1 MTDFYR
7 IKFSVTARDEYA
19 SDFIQELIGSIQ
31 KWLIGKY
38 GLPIVDGI
46 VSDWST
52 FYTGGIFGDQDRVGR
67 FYVESASY
75 TDHTDISN
83 KSWACRIIEFPK
95 YNLKYIPRRW
105 ITEIGYQSNSKKKSE
120 VSYSVKYDDLS
131 GYKGKPQYKPGFNI
145 PNVAK
150 SILSSD
156 RWTCS
161 IDGNTVTTDTMRYA
175 AFTGTLFGID
185 DCRALIRPSINLP
198 EEIEEP
204 LIMVDTEVAFTSLC
218 YIAEDYDGRV
228 WLYRLADIEDD
239 RLHAP
244 FKSGRMDNYF
254 ENRDRLYRN
263 DGPSTIG
270 SVGVWD
276 WTAIPNRDNPAIDYV
291 QSYYVKDYSPIRVVV
306 LTAKSLDDTV
316 EQLKNGTARTQPY
329 FCDTFF
335 CYEPKSG
342 QLTGVLCC
350 ADEFKISDRFAKLS
364 ETVYS
369 LPIHTISLND
379 VFNWDDRNLRFLKE
393 LQMGTPSGHISIGN
407 TDEIIRTLILERTTW
422 PLFKECIGATK
433 AEWRNSKILLE
444 RICGE
449 SLYEAVVSKLKCT
462 PDQAKQAVDD
472 FVKRAGILIEAGDID
487 ADILT
492 QIAMHHDGLRNLCE
506 ETISLRWEKIHAT
519 EIAAAKAEVAEVKSK
534 AELEIK
540 AAKQLL
546 SDIEQAT
553 STAEVK
559 RSELLGEIATAQSK
573 LDQLL
578 AEIDQY
584 EALGKGTLEAVRQ
597 KIADAQKD
605 MAGFI
610 ADLSVFLP
618 QTNAASAVGSR
629 IPLWKYACATE
640 GLYSDDDIELAKNWD
655 DEINAISQNLAH
667 SLSVPTDFCAMLTA
681 FLYSAHINNV
691 PILIAGPGGHD
702 IAEVLSVSMY
712 AAGAGQLTLGNECD
726 YDIADGISGC
736 NEQIVSIQNMFGKG
750 WADELPQT
758 FTRLNSQ
765 IIWTHPYV
773 EDMAIEPK
781 GLYNYML
788 PILSE
793 CFVGSIPALDPWPG
807 KRAENF
813 KVYTSK
819 KKLPL
824 RISAFKRLGLSKLL
838 MAKLELI
845 LSDAKAI
852 MDNAAKDKD
861 MEVLFGLLPLCVL
874 TGKLDILKDVVETES
889 GISNA
894 VKAEAARYIEEE

>member
-7 IKFSVTARDEYA
+7 IKFSVSARDEHA
-19 SDFIQELIGSIQ
+19 SDFIQELIGNIQ

-38 GLPIVDGI
+38 GPIVDGI
-46 VSDWST
+46 VSDWSA
-52 FYTGGIFGDQDRVGR
+52 FYTGGIFGEQDRVGEL
-67 FYVESASY
+67 YIESASY
-75 TDHTDISN
+75 TDHTDESN

-95 YNLKYIPRRW
+95 YNLKSIPRRW
-105 ITEIGYQSNSKKKSE
+105 ITEIGYQSNSKKESE

-150 SILSSD
+150 SILSSG
-156 RWTCS
+156 RWTCR
-161 IDGNTVTTDTMRYA
+161 IDGNTVTTDPMHYT

-185 DCRALIRPSINLP
+185 DCRALIKHSINLP
-198 EEIEEP
+198 KETEKQ

-218 YIAEDYDGRV
+218 YIAEDYDGRI
-228 WLYRLADIEDD
+228 RLHRIADIEDD
-239 RLHAP
+239 RLHSP
-244 FKSGRMDNYF
+244 FKSGRIDNYF
-254 ENRDRLYRN
+254 ENRDWLYRN
-263 DGPSTIG
+263 DGPSDIG
-270 SVGVWD
+270 AVGVWD
-276 WTAIPNRDNPAIDYV
+276 WTAVPNRDNPAKDYV
-291 QSYYVKDYSPIRVVV
+291 QSYYAKEYSPIRVVV
-306 LTAKSLDDTV
+306 LTAKSLEDVV
-316 EQLKNGTARTQPY
+316 EQLKNGTAHTQSY

-335 CYEPKSG
+335 CYEPKWG
-342 QLTGVLCC
+342 QLTGVLCH

-369 LPIHTISLND
+369 LPIYTISLND
-379 VFNWDDRNLRFLKE
+379 IFNWDDRNLRFLKE

-407 TDEIIRTLILERTTW
+407 TDEIIRTLILARTTW

-433 AEWRNSKILLE
+433 AEWRNSKTLLE
-444 RICGE
+444 RVCCE
-449 SLYEAVVSKLKCT
+449 SLYEAAANKLKCA
-462 PDQAKQAVDD
+462 PDQAKQTVDE
-472 FVKRAGILIEAGDID
+472 FVKRASILIDAGDIE
-487 ADILT
+487 ADILA
-492 QIAMHHDGLRNLCE
+492 QIAMHHDGLRSLCE
-506 ETISLRWEKIHAT
+506 ETVSQRWEKTHAT

-534 AELEIK
+534 AELEVES
-540 AAKQLL
+540 AKQHL
-546 SDIEQAT
+546 SDIEQAA
-553 STAEVK
+553 SAAEVK
-559 RSELLGEIATAQSK
+559 RSELLGEIATAQDK

-578 AEIDQY
+578 AEISQY
-584 EALGKGTLEAVRQ
+584 EVLGENTLKAVHQ

-629 IPLWKYACATE
+629 ISLWKYTCATE
-640 GLYSDDDIELAKNWD
+640 DLYSNDDMELAENWA
-655 DEINAISQNLAH
+655 DEINTISQNLAH
-667 SLSVPTDFCAMLTA
+667 SLRVPTDFCVMLTA

-712 AAGAGQLTLGNECD
+712 ATGAGQLTLGNECD
-726 YDIADGISGC
+726 YDIANEINGC
-736 NEQIVSIQNMFGKG
+736 DERIVSIQNMFGKG
-750 WADELPQT
+750 WSDELPQT
-758 FTRLNSQ
+758 FNKLNSQ

-773 EDMAIEPK
+773 EDMAMEPK

-788 PILSE
+788 PVLSE
-793 CFVGSIPALDPWPG
+793 CFIGSIPALDPWPG

-813 KVYTSK
+813 KVYASE

-838 MAKLELI
+838 LTKLELI
-845 LSDAKAI
+845 LSDAKVI
-852 MDNAAKDKD
+852 MDNASKEKD

-889 GISNA
+889 GISTA
-894 VKAEAARYIEEE
+894 VKAETARYIEEA